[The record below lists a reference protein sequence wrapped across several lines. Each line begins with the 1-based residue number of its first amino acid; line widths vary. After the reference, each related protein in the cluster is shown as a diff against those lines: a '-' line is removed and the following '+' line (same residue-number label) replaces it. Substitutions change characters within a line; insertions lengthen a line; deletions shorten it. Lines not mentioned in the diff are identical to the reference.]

1 MELLLTYFPGFLLFL
16 CRITA
21 FFVVSPVFSAQ
32 HVPTQ
37 LKIGLAFFTAFIAYF
52 SAGMATPVAMDSLF
66 ILTIIREVLV
76 GLCMGFIAYMFIT
89 VVQIA
94 GSFID
99 LQMGFGIA
107 NVIDPMT
114 GAQSPILGNLKYII
128 ALLLFLSVNGHHF
141 LLEGII
147 RSYEWI
153 PIDNELFYLNNNGQ
167 LYDFMVRTF
176 SNVFALSLQ
185 IAAPLV
191 VALFLADVGLGLL
204 TRVAPQFNVFVIGLP
219 LKILLGFIMLLML
232 FPSYETV
239 FKDMFASMLDSIR
252 DFFGLFNV

>member
-1 MELLLTYFPGFLLFL
+1 MEFLLTYFPGFLLFL
-16 CRITA
+16 CRITS
-21 FFVVSPVFSAQ
+21 FFVISPVFSAQ
-32 HVPTQ
+32 HVPFQ
-37 LKIGLAFFTAFIAYF
+37 FKIGLAFFTALIAY
-52 SAGMATPVAMDSLF
+52 SSVGMATPVAMDSLF

-76 GLCMGFIAYMFIT
+76 GLCLGFIAYMFFT

-99 LQMGFGIA
+99 LQIGFAIA

-114 GAQSPILGNLKYII
+114 GAQSPVLGNLKYII

-153 PIDNELFYLNNNGQ
+153 PLDNELFYLNHNGQ
-167 LYDFMVRTF
+167 LYEFMVRTF
-176 SNVFALSLQ
+176 SHVFALSLQ

-219 LKILLGFIMLLML
+219 LKILLGFVMLLML

-239 FKDMFASMLDSIR
+239 FKDMFVSMLDSIR

>member
-1 MELLLTYFPGFLLFL
+1 MEWFLTYFPGFLLIL
-16 CRITA
+16 CRVTS

-32 HVPTQ
+32 HVPAQ
-37 LKIGLAFFTAFIAYF
+37 FKIGLAFFTAFIAYF
-52 SAGMATPVAMDSLF
+52 GVGTAAPMAMDSLYV
-66 ILTIIREVLV
+66 LTVIREVLV
-76 GLCMGFIAYMFIT
+76 GLCLGFIAYMFFTI
-89 VVQIA
+89 VQIA

-128 ALLLFLSVNGHHF
+128 ALLLFLSFNGHHY
-141 LLEGII
+141 LLEGIM

-153 PIDNELFYLNNNGQ
+153 PLDNNLFYLNNNGQ
-167 LYDFMVRTF
+167 LSDFMIRTF
-176 SNVFALSLQ
+176 SSVFSISFQ

-204 TRVAPQFNVFVIGLP
+204 ARVSPQFNIFVIGLP
-219 LKILLGFIMLLML
+219 LKILLGFVMLLLL
-232 FPSYETV
+232 FPGYETV
-239 FKDMFASMLDSIR
+239 YKDMFASMLDAIR
-252 DFFGLFNV
+252 DFFGLFNE

>member
-1 MELLLTYFPGFLLFL
+1 MEWFLTYFPGFLLIL
-16 CRITA
+16 CRVTS

-32 HVPTQ
+32 HVPAQ
-37 LKIGLAFFTAFIAYF
+37 FKIGLAFFTAFIAYF
-52 SAGMATPVAMDSLF
+52 GVGTAAPVAMDSLYV
-66 ILTIIREVLV
+66 LTVIREVLV
-76 GLCMGFIAYMFIT
+76 GLCLGFIAYMFFTI
-89 VVQIA
+89 VQIA

-128 ALLLFLSVNGHHF
+128 ALLLFLSFNGHHY
-141 LLEGII
+141 LLEGIM

-153 PIDNELFYLNNNGQ
+153 PLDNNLFYLNNNGQ
-167 LYDFMVRTF
+167 LSDFMIRTF
-176 SNVFALSLQ
+176 SSVFSISFQ

-204 TRVAPQFNVFVIGLP
+204 ARVSPQFNIFVIGLP
-219 LKILLGFIMLLML
+219 LKILLGFVMLLLL
-232 FPSYETV
+232 FPGYETV
-239 FKDMFASMLDSIR
+239 YKDMFASMLDAIR
-252 DFFGLFNV
+252 DFFGLFNE

>member
-1 MELLLTYFPGFLLFL
+1 MELLLTYFPGFLLIL
-16 CRITA
+16 CRVTS

-52 SAGMATPVAMDSLF
+52 GVGMATPVAMDSLY
-66 ILTIIREVLV
+66 ILTVIREVLV
-76 GLCMGFIAYMFIT
+76 GLCLGFIAYMFFT

-114 GAQSPILGNLKYII
+114 GAQSPVLGNLKYII
-128 ALLLFLSVNGHHF
+128 ALLLFLSFNGHHF
-141 LLEGII
+141 LLEGIM

-153 PIDNELFYLNNNGQ
+153 PLDNNLFYLSNNGQ
-167 LYDFMVRTF
+167 LSDFMIRTF
-176 SNVFALSLQ
+176 SSVFALSFQ

-204 TRVAPQFNVFVIGLP
+204 ARVSPQFNIFVIGLP
-219 LKILLGFIMLLML
+219 LKILLGFVMLLLL

-239 FKDMFASMLDSIR
+239 YKDMFISMLDSIR
-252 DFFGLFNV
+252 DFFGLFNG

>member
-1 MELLLTYFPGFLLFL
+1 MEWFLTYFPGFLLIL
-16 CRITA
+16 CRVTS

-32 HVPTQ
+32 HVPAQ
-37 LKIGLAFFTAFIAYF
+37 FKIGLAFFTAFIAYF
-52 SAGMATPVAMDSLF
+52 GVGTAAPVAMDSLYV
-66 ILTIIREVLV
+66 LTVIREVLV
-76 GLCMGFIAYMFIT
+76 GLCLGFIAYMFFTI
-89 VVQIA
+89 VQIA

-128 ALLLFLSVNGHHF
+128 ALLLFLSFNGHHF
-141 LLEGII
+141 LLEGIM

-153 PIDNELFYLNNNGQ
+153 PLDNNLFYLNNNGQ
-167 LYDFMVRTF
+167 LSDFMIRTF
-176 SNVFALSLQ
+176 SSVFSISFQ

-204 TRVAPQFNVFVIGLP
+204 ARVSPQFNIFVIGLP
-219 LKILLGFIMLLML
+219 LKILLGFVMLLLL
-232 FPSYETV
+232 FPGYETV
-239 FKDMFASMLDSIR
+239 YKDMFASMLDAIR
-252 DFFGLFNV
+252 DFFGLFNE